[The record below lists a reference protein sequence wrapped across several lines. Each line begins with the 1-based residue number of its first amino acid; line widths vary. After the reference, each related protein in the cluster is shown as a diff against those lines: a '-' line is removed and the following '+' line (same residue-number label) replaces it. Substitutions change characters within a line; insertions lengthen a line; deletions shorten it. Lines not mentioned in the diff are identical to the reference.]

1 MSGRTNTLLS
11 LLAGILLSA
20 SAPIAYAAD
29 LAATP
34 APAPATPPIDF
45 AFGMKLAN
53 DYVFR
58 GVDQSNGHFAAQ
70 GYVEARL
77 LDFAYL
83 GAWTSNVSFP
93 TAYGLTNP
101 AAEVDLYGGLRH
113 TWGALTLDVGA
124 LYYEY
129 PNQSYP
135 LPGQV
140 SINYYEVYFKPTY
153 VINDTFTVGGNLFV
167 TNNYVNTGAGGTYLS
182 GTLKAN
188 LPPLL
193 PYKDIATYISGEV
206 GEEFLGTARTGL
218 DLPSYTTW
226 NVGIGAT
233 WNVMTLDLR
242 YSGSSLSRG
251 ECTIVSGVPN
261 WCGNRFIASLAIDT
275 TLLTLGK

>member
-1 MSGRTNTLLS
+1 MLGRTKTLLS
-11 LLAGILLSA
+11 LCVGILMSA

-34 APAPATPPIDF
+34 APAPATPPIDL

-58 GVDQSNGHFAAQ
+58 GIDQSNGHFAAQ
-70 GYVEARL
+70 GYLEARL
-77 LDFAYL
+77 FDFAYA
-83 GAWTSNVSFP
+83 GVWTSNVSFP
-93 TAYGLTNP
+93 TEFGLTNP
-101 AAEVDLYGGLRH
+101 SAEIDLYGGLRH
-113 TWGALTLDVGA
+113 TWGALTLDVGG

-129 PNQSYP
+129 PSQTI

-153 VINDTFTVGGNLFV
+153 VINDTFTVGGNLYV
-167 TNNYVNTGAGGTYLS
+167 TSNYVNTGSGGTYLS

-188 LPPLL
+188 LPPIL
-193 PYKDIATYISGEV
+193 PFKDVATYISGEV
-206 GEEFLGTARTGL
+206 GEEFLGTARNGV

-242 YSGSSLSRG
+242 YSGASLTHR
-251 ECTIVSGVPN
+251 ECSIVSGVSN

-275 TLLTLGK
+275 TLLTLGH